1 LSNSR
6 VFTCDADNLATI
18 NQCIHKHPHELLDSV
33 VKERFDGT
41 EGLNRGRA
49 FYAAHPACQ
58 ALAERFFV
66 SAQSLTTATR
76 TSRISQREA
85 NHTAL
90 NHTVN
95 LASTS
100 SPPPLADPSQP
111 NHSSNSLILKEF
123 SAASRCEVGR
133 IIGAPFL
140 PSTAFCSFLTKTV
153 AACFSSLLPRQAHGK
168 SLGQRGDGKTGV
180 DPDVGRNGTAIHHIQ
195 PRITK
200 HLMLRRTGAPPR
212 WPWRC
217 RTAPA
222 RLSPPGR
229 SAHDVRRAAGS
240 CRRRSA
246 VHCRP
251 AA

>member
-1 LSNSR
+1 VMLIILRSP
-6 VFTCDADNLATI
+6 VLP
-18 NQCIHKHPHELLDSV
+18 HKHPHELLDSV

-100 SPPPLADPSQP
+100 SPPPLADSSQP

-123 SAASRCEVGR
+123 SAAPRCEVGR
-133 IIGAPFL
+133 IIGKSAP
-140 PSTAFCSFLTKTV
+140 PSTIIRDSG
-153 AACFSSLLPRQAHGK
+153 S
-168 SLGQRGDGKTGV
+168 
-180 DPDVGRNGTAIHHIQ
+180 
-195 PRITK
+195 
-200 HLMLRRTGAPPR
+200 
-212 WPWRC
+212 
-217 RTAPA
+217 
-222 RLSPPGR
+222 PGR
-229 SAHDVRRAAGS
+229 MPS
-240 CRRRSA
+240 CRPGIRGW
-246 VHCRP
+246 RP
-251 AA
+251 P

>member
-1 LSNSR
+1 MIKLFSSILLGFRENPKLGSAIAKNSR
-6 VFTCDADNLATI
+6 
-18 NQCIHKHPHELLDSV
+18 IHECLLVMLIILRLSTNASTSTHTNCLIQLLKSV
-33 VKERFDGT
+33 SMGPKVST
-41 EGLNRGRA
+41 E
-49 FYAAHPACQ
+49 AAHSTPPIPLVKHQ
-58 ALAERFFV
+58 LNDFFV

-111 NHSSNSLILKEF
+111 NYSSNLLILKEF
-123 SAASRCEVGR
+123 SAAPRCEVGR

-153 AACFSSLLPRQAHGK
+153 VACFSSLLPRQAHGK

-200 HLMLRRTGAPPR
+200 HQI
-212 WPWRC
+212 
-217 RTAPA
+217 
-222 RLSPPGR
+222 GR
-229 SAHDVRRAAGS
+229 AHV
-240 CRRRSA
+240 
-246 VHCRP
+246 
-251 AA
+251 